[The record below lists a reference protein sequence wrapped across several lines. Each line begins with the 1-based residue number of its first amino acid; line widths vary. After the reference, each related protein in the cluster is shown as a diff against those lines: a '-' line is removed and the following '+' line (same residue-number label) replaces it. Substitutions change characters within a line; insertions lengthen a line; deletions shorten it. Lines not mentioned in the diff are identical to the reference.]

1 MNVKNAPKAA
11 DLRAFAILLWMAI
24 GLVCAFLQPV
34 YAQTSVQSER
44 VEVIAQGQTGYG
56 RLIIRFK
63 DRLNLPSYTLKTQ
76 GGVMS
81 LEFSKPIEVA
91 LPDVTEHL
99 SEYIAVGRLDPD
111 RKGLRFGLK
120 RDYRINKIEAGERLF
135 IDLIPE
141 DWTGLD
147 PALPE
152 EVVKELALRAEQAA
166 LLAER
171 RRKAKIARESKP
183 EMEIRLGRHPTFSR
197 VVFDWSMETEAEFNV
212 EDRTASLRFEW
223 PVDVDLYKIES
234 DLPPEILGVS
244 KLVSDDGLLIVFQL
258 AEEVDPRFFNEE
270 KRRYTLDLD
279 FSNNESISVPL
290 ADLVEG
296 NIPDDLELTT
306 EEEEKTPAEVM
317 QEQKLERG
325 PAFSRQTSITPF
337 INRIGG
343 TVRLVFPFEQDT
355 PAAVYKRGGAVW
367 MIFDTHV
374 SIDKPADMDMMGG
387 IASDIEV
394 DSAGETQIV
403 RLNMNADRLAT
414 LGSEGRSWVLS
425 LGDILIA
432 PTEPMTLEQ
441 ETTSTGRVRI
451 SADLQR
457 PAKVH
462 KIRDPNVG
470 DMLHVVTA
478 YPPSRAVVRD
488 LEYVDFRALR
498 AVHGLVVKPFHDE
511 LTLEIAESRVVIDSN
526 DGLILSSGL
535 ERRTNQT
542 TEENENRISYLDLTS
557 FSVNNPQDYRDKL
570 EEIFNRAADAEGPQL
585 EATRLELAR
594 FFLSEQLAY
603 EAIGITNVILADTKR
618 PALLEKT
625 KIAKAA
631 ASVLAR
637 RPDDALELLLEDSLA
652 EASDAIMWRTMARVQ
667 RAEYDMARADALL
680 SEEAVQN
687 YPDWLQNKFYFA
699 AARAA
704 VEESDASLAVRYL
717 DAIDFARLD
726 QEDLS
731 TYDLLSG
738 RIDEIEERYE
748 EALDTY
754 GSVMNAG
761 IRPTHAEAVYRTL
774 VILDKTNKVDVE
786 KAKQTLELQSLTWR
800 GGHLAAKIQH
810 MMGQFQFRSGDY
822 RAGFETLELMAAE
835 YQDTPD
841 ETALYEEAK
850 QVFADL
856 YLDGEADRMDPIS
869 ALAVFYD
876 FRHLAPVGAKG
887 DEMIRN
893 LARRLV
899 KVDLL
904 EQAGGLLEYQIDN
917 RLEGVARSKVAADL
931 AVIQI
936 ADHRP
941 DLALKTLY
949 RTRLANLV
957 PTLERQRRILEARAL
972 IDAGRDELAVDILRG
987 LEGRDAALLEVDAH
1001 WSGRRYREAGEMLE
1015 RIYSDGLPSG
1025 ALSTSVRNHMVK
1037 AAVAYTL
1044 AGDEI
1049 GLTRLRAKYSGR
1061 MAGTP
1066 EWPVFEFV
1074 TSKTAY
1080 GTVEFRK
1087 LARQIADVDS
1097 LNSFLNAYKTQY
1109 VDSGAIAPQADVL

>member
-1 MNVKNAPKAA
+1 MIVRRAPKNA
-11 DLRAFAILLWMAI
+11 DLRSIAFLLWIAVLSLC
-24 GLVCAFLQPV
+24 GFVTDAS
-34 YAQTSVQSER
+34 AQIKEPAER
-44 VEVIAQGQTGYG
+44 VELIAQGQTGFG

-63 DRLNLPSYTLKTQ
+63 DRLNLPSYTLKTA
-76 GGVMS
+76 GGVLA
-81 LEFSKPIEVA
+81 LEFSKPIEIN

-111 RKGLRFGLK
+111 RKGIRFGLK
-120 RDYRINKIEAGERLF
+120 QEYRINKIEAGERLF
-135 IDLIPE
+135 IDLIPSG
-141 DWTGLD
+141 WTGLD

-183 EMEIRLGRHPTFSR
+183 ELDVRLGRHPTFSR
-197 VVFDWSMETEAEFNV
+197 LVFDWTMETEATYDAD
-212 EDRTASLRFEW
+212 DRTVTLLFEW
-223 PVDVDLYKIES
+223 PVDVDFYTIES
-234 DLPPEILGVS
+234 DLPPEILGMS
-244 KLVSDDGLLIVFQL
+244 KLVSDDGLLLTFQL
-258 AEEVDPRFFNEE
+258 AEEVEPRFFNEE

-296 NIPDDLELTT
+296 NIPEDLELTV
-306 EEEEKTPAEVM
+306 EEQEKTPAEIM
-317 QEQKLERG
+317 QEAKLERG
-325 PAFSRQTSITPF
+325 PSFSRQTAITPF

-367 MIFDTHV
+367 MVFDTHV
-374 SIDKPADMDMMGG
+374 NIGEPSDMDMMGG
-387 IASDIEV
+387 IASDFEV

-403 RLNMNADRLAT
+403 RLNMNAERLAT

-425 LGDILIA
+425 LGDILIS
-432 PTEPMTLEQ
+432 PTEPMVLTQ
-441 ETTSTGRVRI
+441 DTTATGRVRVA
-451 SADLQR
+451 ADLLR

-498 AVHGLVVKPFHDE
+498 AVHGLVIKPFHDE
-511 LTLEIAESRVVIDSN
+511 LNVTIEESRVLIDAA
-526 DGLILSSGL
+526 DGLVLSAGV
-535 ERRTNQT
+535 ERRT
-542 TEENENRISYLDLTS
+542 EEKLQNNEDRVSFLDLTS
-557 FSVNNPQDYRDKL
+557 FGVGNPQQYREKH
-570 EEIFNRAADAEGPQL
+570 EEISNRITEAEGPAL
-585 EATRLELAR
+585 EATRLELVR
-594 FFLSEQLAY
+594 FYLSMDLAH
-603 EAIGITNVILADTKR
+603 EAIGVADVVLSDTKR
-618 PALLEKT
+618 PALLDKT
-625 KIAKAA
+625 KVAMAA
-631 ASVLAR
+631 ANVLAH
-637 RPDDALELLLEDSLA
+637 RPDDALELLLDDEIS
-652 EASDAIMWRTMARVQ
+652 ENTDAVMWRTLARVQ
-667 RAEYDMARADALL
+667 RSEYDMARIDALRA
-680 SEEAVQN
+680 EEVVQN
-687 YPDWLQNKFYFA
+687 YPSWLQNKFYFA

-704 VEESDASLAVRYL
+704 VEEEDASLAVRYL
-717 DAIDFARLD
+717 DAIDFALLD
-726 QEDLS
+726 KTGLS
-731 TYDLLSG
+731 HYDLLSG
-738 RIDEIEERYE
+738 RVDEIEERYE

-754 GSVMNAG
+754 GSVMNAD

-774 VILDKTNKVDVE
+774 VILEKTGKIDVE
-786 KAKQTLELQSLTWR
+786 KATQTLELQSLIWR
-800 GGHLAAKIQH
+800 GGDLAAKIQH
-810 MMGQFQFRSGDY
+810 MMGRFQFQSGDY
-822 RAGFETLELMAAE
+822 RSGFETLELMAAE
-835 YQDTPD
+835 YQDTDD
-841 ETALYEEAK
+841 ETALYDEAK
-850 QVFADL
+850 QVFANL
-856 YLDGEADRMDPIS
+856 YLNGEADRLDPIA
-869 ALAVFYD
+869 ALAIFYD

-899 KVDLL
+899 RVDLL
-904 EQAGGLLEYQIDN
+904 EQAAGLLEYQIDN
-917 RLEGVARSKVAADL
+917 RLEGVARAKIAADL
-931 AVIQI
+931 AVIHI
-936 ADHRP
+936 ANHRP

-1001 WSGRRYREAGEMLE
+1001 WAGRRYREAGEMLE
-1015 RIYSDGLPSG
+1015 RVYADGLPDG
-1025 ALSTSVRNHMVK
+1025 VLSTAVRNHMVK

-1044 AGDEI
+1044 ASDEI

-1061 MAGTP
+1061 MSGTP

-1109 VDSGAIAPQADVL
+1109 VDEGAIAPQADVL

>member
-1 MNVKNAPKAA
+1 MIVKHEPKNA
-11 DLRAFAILLWMAI
+11 DLRFVVFHLWIAMMCIFAFAGSA
-24 GLVCAFLQPV
+24 
-34 YAQTSVQSER
+34 YAQTTELVER
-44 VEVIAQGQTGYG
+44 VELIAQGQTGFG
-56 RLIIRFK
+56 RMIIRFK
-63 DRLNLPSYTLKTQ
+63 DRLNLPSYTLKIQ
-76 GGVMS
+76 SGVLS
-81 LEFSKPIEVA
+81 LEFSKAIEIN

-99 SEYIAVGRLDPD
+99 GDYIAVGRLDPD

-120 RDYRINKIEAGERLF
+120 REYRINKIEAGERLI
-135 IDLIPE
+135 IDIIPT

-197 VVFDWSMETEAEFNV
+197 LVFDWSMETEAEFSV
-212 EDRTASLRFEW
+212 EDRVASLRFEW
-223 PVDVDLYKIES
+223 PVDVDLYKINS
-234 DLPPEILGVS
+234 DLPPEILSVTKS
-244 KLVSDDGLLIVFQL
+244 VSDDGLLLMFEL
-258 AEEVDPRFFNEE
+258 AEEVDPRFFNEQ

-290 ADLVEG
+290 SDLVEG
-296 NIPDDLELTT
+296 NIPQDLELTV
-306 EEEEKTPAEVM
+306 EEEEKTPAVIM
-317 QEQKLERG
+317 QENKLARG
-325 PAFSRQTSITPF
+325 PTFSRQTSITPF
-337 INRIGG
+337 INRIGA

-355 PAAVYKRGGAVW
+355 PAAVYKRGGSVW
-367 MIFDTHV
+367 LVFDTHV
-374 SIDKPADMDMMGG
+374 TIEKPADMDMMGG
-387 IASDIEV
+387 IAEDIEV

-425 LGDILIA
+425 LGDILIS
-432 PTEPMTLEQ
+432 PTEPMVLSQ
-441 ETTSTGRVRI
+441 DTTSTGRVRVT
-451 SADLQR
+451 ADLQR
-457 PAKVH
+457 PARVH
-462 KIRDPNVG
+462 QIRDPNVG
-470 DMLHVVTA
+470 DMLYVVTA

-488 LEYVDFRALR
+488 LEYVDFRALK
-498 AVHGLVVKPFHDE
+498 AVHGFVVKPFGDQLSVTIE
-511 LTLEIAESRVVIDSN
+511 GSQVIIDST
-526 DGLILSSGL
+526 DGLVLSDGA
-535 ERRTNQT
+535 ERRTDQT
-542 TEENENRISYLDLTS
+542 EKDKESRLGFLDLSS
-557 FSVNNPQDYRDKL
+557 FNVGNPQDFRGKL
-570 EEIFNRAADAEGPQL
+570 EEISNRLTQVDGPTL
-585 EATRLELAR
+585 EATRLELTRLYLGAN
-594 FFLSEQLAY
+594 LAQ
-603 EAIGITNVILADTKR
+603 EAIGVATVILEDTKR
-618 PALLEKT
+618 PVLQDKT
-625 KIAKAA
+625 KIAIAA
-631 ASVLAR
+631 ANVLAY
-637 RPDDALELLLEDSLA
+637 RPNDALEYLLD
-652 EASDAIMWRTMARVQ
+652 EAISEQTDAIMWRTIARVQ
-667 RAEYDMARADALL
+667 RAEYDMARADALR
-680 SEEAVQN
+680 SEDAVSS
-687 YPDWLQNKFYFA
+687 YPSWLQNEFYFA

-704 VEESDASLAVRYL
+704 VEENDSSLAVRYL
-717 DAIDFARLD
+717 DAIDFAALD
-726 QEDLS
+726 RAGLS
-731 TYDLLSG
+731 KYDLISG
-738 RIDEIEERYE
+738 RVDEIEERYE

-754 GSVMNAG
+754 GAVMNAD
-761 IRPTHAEAVYRTL
+761 IRPTRAEAVYRTL
-774 VILDKTNKVDVE
+774 VILEKTKKIDIE

-800 GGHLAAKIQH
+800 GGLLAAKIQH

-822 RAGFETLELMAAE
+822 RAGFETLALMAAE
-835 YQDTPD
+835 NQDTPD

-856 YLDGEADRMDPIS
+856 YLNGEADRLDPIS
-869 ALAVFYD
+869 ALAIFYD
-876 FRHLAPVGAKG
+876 FRHLAPVGSKG

-904 EQAGGLLEYQIDN
+904 EQAAGLLEYQIDN
-917 RLEGVARSKVAADL
+917 RLEGVARAKIATDL
-931 AVIQI
+931 AIIQI
-936 ADHRP
+936 ANRRP

-957 PTLERQRRILEARAL
+957 PTIERQRRILEARAL

-1015 RIYSDGLPSG
+1015 RIYSDGLPEG
-1025 ALSTSVRNHMVK
+1025 ALSITVRNHLVK

-1044 AGDEI
+1044 ASDEI

-1109 VDSGAIAPQADVL
+1109 VESGAIAPQPDVL

>member
-1 MNVKNAPKAA
+1 MIVRRVSRTAS
-11 DLRAFAILLWMAI
+11 LRSVAFLLWMAM
-24 GLVCAFLQPV
+24 LSVCVFVPNAF
-34 YAQTSVQSER
+34 AQTNDTVER
-44 VEVIAQGQTGYG
+44 VELIAQGQTGYG
-56 RLIIRFK
+56 RLIVRFK
-63 DRLNLPSYTLKTQ
+63 DRLNLPSYTLKVS
-76 GGVMS
+76 GGVLA
-81 LEFSKPIEVA
+81 LEFSKPIEVN

-99 SEYIAVGRLDPD
+99 SDYIAVGRLDPD
-111 RKGLRFGLK
+111 RKGIRFGLK
-120 RDYRINKIEAGERLF
+120 QEFRINKIEAGERLF
-135 IDLIPE
+135 IDLIPSG
-141 DWTGLD
+141 WSGLD

-171 RRKAKIARESKP
+171 RRKAKIARESQP
-183 EMEIRLGRHPTFSR
+183 ELEVRLGRHPTFSR
-197 VVFDWSMETEAEFNV
+197 LVFDWSMETEAKFSV
-212 EDRTASLRFEW
+212 EDRTASLLFEW
-223 PVDVDLYKIES
+223 PVDVDFYTIES
-234 DLPPEILGVS
+234 DLPPELLGMTKQV
-244 KLVSDDGLLIVFQL
+244 LDDGLLLTFEL

-279 FSNNESISVPL
+279 FSNNEAISVPL
-290 ADLVEG
+290 ADLVGG
-296 NIPDDLELTT
+296 NIPEDLELTV
-306 EEEEKTPAEVM
+306 EEKEDPPAVEM
-317 QEQKLERG
+317 QESKLERG
-325 PAFSRQTSITPF
+325 PSFSRQTAITPF
-337 INRIGG
+337 INRIGA
-343 TVRLVFPFEQDT
+343 TVRLIFPFEQDT

-374 SIDKPADMDMMGG
+374 SINTPSDMELMGG

-403 RLNMNADRLAT
+403 RLNMNAERLAT

-432 PTEPMTLEQ
+432 PTEPMVLSQ
-441 ETTSTGRVRI
+441 DTTTTGRVRV

-462 KIRDPNVG
+462 QIRDPNVG
-470 DMLHVVTA
+470 DQLYVVTA

-511 LTLEIAESRVVIDSN
+511 LSVTIEESHVIIDST
-526 DGLILSSGL
+526 DGLVLSAGV
-535 ERRTNQT
+535 ERRT
-542 TEENENRISYLDLTS
+542 EETLNDNENRVGFLDLTS
-557 FSVNNPQDYRDKL
+557 FGVDNPVEFREKR
-570 EEIFNRAADAEGPQL
+570 EEISRRITETSDGAL
-585 EATRLELAR
+585 ELTRLELVR
-594 FFLSEQLAY
+594 FYLSMNLAQ
-603 EAIGITNVILADTKR
+603 EAIGVANVIMTDTKR
-618 PALLEKT
+618 PAMQDKT
-625 KIAKAA
+625 KIALAA
-631 ASVLAR
+631 ANVLAN
-637 RPDDALELLLEDSLA
+637 RPDDALELLLDEGIG
-652 EASDAIMWRTMARVQ
+652 ENIDAIMWRTIARAQ
-667 RAEYDMARADALL
+667 RSEFDMARADGLRA
-680 SEEAVQN
+680 EEVVPN
-687 YPDWLQNKFYFA
+687 YPSWLQNEFYFA

-704 VEESDASLAVRYL
+704 IEENDASLAVRYL
-717 DAIDFARLD
+717 DAIDFAQLD
-726 QEDLS
+726 KASLS
-731 TYDLLSG
+731 KYDLLSG
-738 RIDEIEERYE
+738 RVDEIEERYE

-754 GSVMNAG
+754 GAVMNAD

-774 VILDKTNKVDVE
+774 VILEKTERIDIE
-786 KAKQTLELQSLTWR
+786 KAKETLELQSLTWR
-800 GGHLAAKIQH
+800 GDPLAAKIQH
-810 MMGQFQFRSGDY
+810 MMGQFQFQSGDY
-822 RAGFETLELMAAE
+822 RAGFETLELMATE

-841 ETALYEEAK
+841 ETALYDEAK
-850 QVFADL
+850 QVFANL
-856 YLDGEADRMDPIS
+856 YLNGEADRMDPIA
-869 ALAVFYD
+869 ALAIFYD
-876 FRHLAPVGAKG
+876 FRNLAPVGAKG

-899 KVDLL
+899 GVDLL
-904 EQAGGLLEYQIDN
+904 EQAAGLLEYQIDN
-917 RLEGVARSKVAADL
+917 RLEGVARAKIAADL

-987 LEGRDAALLEVDAH
+987 LEGRDASLLEVDAH
-1001 WSGRRYREAGEMLE
+1001 WAGRRYREAGEMLE
-1015 RIYSDGLPSG
+1015 RIYSDGLPEGS
-1025 ALSTSVRNHMVK
+1025 LSTSVRNHMVK

-1049 GLTRLRAKYSGR
+1049 GLTRLRAKFSGR
-1061 MAGTP
+1061 MSGTP

-1074 TSKTAY
+1074 TGKTAY
-1080 GTVEFRK
+1080 GTLEFRK